1 MLHKMLPYLI
11 LTVTVFTTPM
21 AFSKE
26 PVTITIW
33 AMGEEGLNLEKITP
47 RFEKE
52 NPDIKVKVVQIPWN
66 LAYDK
71 LITAVAGGTAP
82 DLAQVGTTWMAAF
95 AAMGALLPLDEFVA
109 RSEIVSPDHFFPGS
123 WNTGVVGNVV
133 YGIPWYVDVRVLYY
147 RTDILHAAGFDHPPT
162 SWEELFEVARVLAKK
177 GNYGLALSPHWQE
190 FLPFV
195 WQAGGD
201 VLDETLTRPRVTE
214 PEFIEALE
222 FFVSLF
228 QTGLAPIG
236 ETIDLFEAFRTGFYP
251 MFFSGPWMVELIS
264 SRLPDIKGR
273 WSIAM
278 MPKKVTR
285 ASFVGGSNWA
295 IFSGTRYPEEC
306 WRFIEFMVRPDVQV
320 EWYRILRALPAV
332 KAAWQDP
339 FIAEEPMMQV
349 FGAQLEEAVAPPATP
364 AWEEIAQAIMH
375 RVEEA
380 IRGVRS
386 PAEAVQLLDQD
397 IRTILARF

>member
-1 MLHKMLPYLI
+1 MM
-11 LTVTVFTTPM
+11 FTA
-21 AFSKE
+21 AFSRD

-47 RFEKE
+47 RFEME

-95 AAMGALLPLDEFVA
+95 AAMDALLPLDKFIA
-109 RSEIVSPDHFFPGS
+109 RSTIISPDRFFAGS
-123 WNTGVVGNVV
+123 WNTCLVKGKV

-147 RTDILHAAGFDHPPT
+147 RTDILQAAGFEHPPST
-162 SWEELFEVARVLAKK
+162 WEELFEVARVLAEK
-177 GNYGLALSPHWQE
+177 GDYGLALSPHWQE

-201 VLDETLTRPRVTE
+201 VLNETLTRPRVTE
-214 PEFIEALE
+214 PEFITALE

-228 QTGLAPIG
+228 QNGFAPIG

-251 MFFSGPWMVELIS
+251 MFFSGPWMVKLIS
-264 SRLPDIKGR
+264 TRLPDIEGK
-273 WSIAM
+273 WSVAL

-285 ASFVGGSNWA
+285 ASFVGGSNWC
-295 IFSGTRYPEEC
+295 IFSGTKYADQC
-306 WRFIEFMVRPDVQV
+306 WRFIEFMSRPDIQV
-320 EWYRILRALPAV
+320 EWYRILTSLPAV
-332 KAAWQDP
+332 KEAWQDP
-339 FIAEEPMMQV
+339 LLAEGPMMGV
-349 FGAQLEEAVAPPATP
+349 FRAQLEEAVAPPPTP
-364 AWEEIAQAIMH
+364 AWEEIAQALIT

-380 IRGVRS
+380 VRGVRS
-386 PAEAVQLLDQD
+386 PVEAAQLLDQD
-397 IRTILARF
+397 IKAILARL